1 MFENTHSKRRKYCF
15 LLNSIS
21 QAKAQMNETFEENE
35 TTLFS
40 EEERL
45 KWSETAGFVI
55 EGILIPILALLGIFG
70 MYVTIKPKTNHQDLS
85 INFIC

>member
-1 MFENTHSKRRKYCF
+1 MFENTHSNRRKYCF

-21 QAKAQMNETFEENE
+21 KAKAQMNETFKENE

-70 MYVTIKPKTNHQDLS
+70 MYIAYVTITYNQS
-85 INFIC
+85 SRFVN

>member
-1 MFENTHSKRRKYCF
+1 
-15 LLNSIS
+15 
-21 QAKAQMNETFEENE
+21 MNETFEENE

-70 MYVTIKPKTNHQDLS
+70 MYVTI
-85 INFIC
+85 IW

>member
-1 MFENTHSKRRKYCF
+1 
-15 LLNSIS
+15 
-21 QAKAQMNETFEENE
+21 MNETFEENE

-70 MYVTIKPKTNHQDLS
+70 MYVTITYNQSPKFGHRNK
-85 INFIC
+85 NC

>member
-1 MFENTHSKRRKYCF
+1 
-15 LLNSIS
+15 
-21 QAKAQMNETFEENE
+21 MNETFEENE

-55 EGILIPILALLGIFG
+55 EGILIPILALL
-70 MYVTIKPKTNHQDLS
+70 
-85 INFIC
+85 

>member
-70 MYVTIKPKTNHQDLS
+70 MYVTITYNQSPKFGHRNQ
-85 INFIC
+85 NC